1 MGLEVLEER
10 PLSSQKRFAITN
22 LYIIYQHQHIERLPN
37 ETIHGKIIVHDR
49 ARVQSEIL
57 PIYFNHA
64 SFASLRRQ
72 LSYFSFVRVGKS
84 RQSGVTYTNDNVI
97 ELSDI
102 RKLKR
107 RAVGKVAQAPTAVV
121 QQQKKNNKSSSSRKL
136 PTQKLALQRKL
147 QAQQKEQQQD
157 QLSTTSA
164 DVASAVLSGKL
175 HAANTNDRM
184 EKDNNTDTTE
194 RARHNTSSGTQ
205 SSISQSTT
213 SSTTSNSGNSK
224 RSSSKNSKV
233 KKMKEVKKRKSL
245 SSFPKPSLPRKV
257 RARCDKLLSINN
269 IVPFIHL
276 PAGHRRAQSSSRA
289 SSSSRK
295 KKEASSTTGS
305 RADSASDVRARVIQ
319 SKFLNNAAS
328 TTDKPAATTTTTVAA
343 SGGGGGGRERGASCD
358 VAHAL
363 LALTEGR

>member
-1 MGLEVLEER
+1 MTNI
-10 PLSSQKRFAITN
+10 AILICLPITTT
-22 LYIIYQHQHIERLPN
+22 YTERLPN

-121 QQQKKNNKSSSSRKL
+121 KQQKKNNKSSSSRKL

-147 QAQQKEQQQD
+147 QAQQQKEQQQD

-233 KKMKEVKKRKSL
+233 KKIKEVKKRKSL

-276 PAGHRRAQSSSRA
+276 PAGHRRRTQSSSRA
-289 SSSSRK
+289 SSSRK
-295 KKEASSTTGS
+295 KKEATAASSTTGS

-319 SKFLNNAAS
+319 SKFLNNTAS
-328 TTDKPAATTTTTVAA
+328 TTDKPAATTTAPAA

-363 LALTEGR
+363 LALGEAE

>member
-1 MGLEVLEER
+1 MTNI
-10 PLSSQKRFAITN
+10 AITN
-22 LYIIYQHQHIERLPN
+22 ITLPITTTYTERLPN

-107 RAVGKVAQAPTAVV
+107 RAVGKVAQAPAAVV
-121 QQQKKNNKSSSSRKL
+121 KQQKKNNKSSSSSRKL

-147 QAQQKEQQQD
+147 QAQQQKEQQQQD

-224 RSSSKNSKV
+224 RSSSKSSKA
-233 KKMKEVKKRKSL
+233 KKIKEVKKRKSL

-276 PAGHRRAQSSSRA
+276 PAGHRRTQSSSRA
-289 SSSSRK
+289 SSSRK
-295 KKEASSTTGS
+295 KKEDTAASSTAGS

-319 SKFLNNAAS
+319 SKFLNNVAS
-328 TTDKPAATTTTTVAA
+328 TTDKPAASTTAA
-343 SGGGGGGRERGASCD
+343 VSASGGGGGGGRERGASCD

-363 LALTEGR
+363 LALGEDR